1 MPDEKTS
8 REKTRDT
15 AEALRQADEA
25 TRTGNETD
33 EQDRPSAL
41 DPTISKDA
49 GDKAT
54 EDQANLGKDE

>member
-1 MPDEKTS
+1 MPD
-8 REKTRDT
+8 KTREERARDT
-15 AEALRQADEA
+15 STALKQAAEA

-33 EQDRPSAL
+33 PNERPSAL

-54 EDQANLGKDE
+54 EDQAKLGSAD